1 MMKTMKPEVQELIEQ
16 GKVLYSLDK
25 YEQAITYFQKALKLD
40 QYCEAIYENMS
51 MCYIMMDQ
59 YDCARQILNKYLLL
73 NKKSGAAHFHLG
85 NIALLENKVAEAR
98 AYYSKAELLGF
109 TNPAMF
115 VNLASFY
122 EETNEIEKAL
132 EQYNKILRG
141 NPYDYAVMER
151 KTQLL
156 FRVRR
161 FSEALQSAKAMVQ
174 TDIDAFEGHNLVYT
188 SLIMLNRYDEAGAY
202 LEELTL
208 RFPGNRAVLFDQAR
222 LYDLKGEPDKA
233 LDVLEK
239 NFTNIQE
246 DSRLA
251 LLKLGLFLQKR
262 QTDEAMNLIEHSSAL
277 QKEATALTMMYSMY
291 FAKGNYSK
299 AIEYCNRIQAL
310 GEENSQYYA
319 TWYFK
324 PLAQKRMGKEEQA
337 KKDFTEASMRL
348 REVTLKLLTKVDLN
362 MYRALCEYQLG
373 NFKEAQKLI
382 EYLLAVKD
390 DVAAFHL
397 VAAAVYKALNQPEE
411 AGLHI
416 EKANRLDPNAV
427 APLM

>member
-1 MMKTMKPEVQELIEQ
+1 M
-16 GKVLYSLDK
+16 
-25 YEQAITYFQKALKLD
+25 
-40 QYCEAIYENMS
+40 
-51 MCYIMMDQ
+51 
-59 YDCARQILNKYLLL
+59 
-73 NKKSGAAHFHLG
+73 
-85 NIALLENKVAEAR
+85 
-98 AYYSKAELLGF
+98 
-109 TNPAMF
+109 
-115 VNLASFY
+115 
-122 EETNEIEKAL
+122 
-132 EQYNKILRG
+132 
-141 NPYDYAVMER
+141 
-151 KTQLL
+151 
-156 FRVRR
+156 
-161 FSEALQSAKAMVQ
+161 
-174 TDIDAFEGHNLVYT
+174 
-188 SLIMLNRYDEAGAY
+188 
-202 LEELTL
+202 
-208 RFPGNRAVLFDQAR
+208 
-222 LYDLKGEPDKA
+222 
-233 LDVLEK
+233 LEK

-348 REVTLKLLTKVDLN
+348 REVTLKLPTKVDLN